1 LYIAF
6 KEKICYNYICKEQK
20 RKSSRYKKNKK
31 MLDRI
36 KKICYNNN
44 IEKEKEKVKPLKTF
58 KKK

>member
-1 LYIAF
+1 LHLKKKFVIIIYVKNK
-6 KEKICYNYICKEQK
+6 KESQAATKKI
-20 RKSSRYKKNKK
+20 KK

-44 IEKEKEKVKPLKTF
+44 IEKEKERVKPLKTF